1 MSRNLIASLLIVLGL
16 IVVTAGVAMLHV
28 PAGVVCAGC
37 AFVATGW
44 LVGSGGEQA

>member
-1 MSRNLIASLLIVLGL
+1 MSRNLVASLLIVLGL
-16 IVVTAGVAMLHV
+16 IVVTVGVAMLYV

-37 AFVATGW
+37 ALAATGW